1 MSSGGLYGDV
11 SKYKASS
18 RKHPF
23 LRGCL
28 MVGLVLGV
36 FLVLL
41 AVLSQVDEGALDRG
55 DKVAVLPIT
64 GLIADSESVIE
75 QLKKY
80 AKDENIKAIVIRI
93 NSPGGGV
100 GPSQEIYE
108 EVRKLRTRKDKKVV
122 VTSMGALA
130 ASGGYYIACASQKI
144 YANPGTITGSIGVI
158 MPFVNLEDLAKK
170 IGVRGMEVKSGRFKD
185 TGSSMRPMT
194 PEEKALLQAVVDNTH
209 RQFVAAVAE
218 GRRQPFNRVMQIA
231 DGRIMSGEQ
240 AKALGLVDA
249 IGNLEDAVAE
259 AGRLAGI
266 KGEPKVVTPA
276 KKKLSFT
283 DLLKQEVRTLIDE
296 KMSADPVRIEYIAK

>member
-1 MSSGGLYGDV
+1 MNSGGHYGDA
-11 SKYKASS
+11 SRYKGGH

-28 MVGLVLGV
+28 MVGLVLGA
-36 FLVLL
+36 FLLL
-41 AVLSQVDEGALDRG
+41 IGILSQVDEGTLERG
-55 DKVAVLPIT
+55 DRVAVLPIT

-80 AKDENIKAIVIRI
+80 AKDENIKAIVLRI

-100 GPSQEIYE
+100 GPSQEIHE
-108 EVRKLRTRKDKKVV
+108 EVGKLRGKKVV

-144 YANPGTITGSIGVI
+144 FANPGTITGSIGVI
-158 MPFVNLEDLAKK
+158 MPFVNVEDLAKK
-170 IGVRGMEVKSGRFKD
+170 IGIRGMEVKSGRFKD
-185 TGSSMRPMT
+185 TGSSLRPMT

-218 GRRQPFNRVMQIA
+218 GRKQPFERVLQVA
-231 DGRIMSGEQ
+231 DGRILSGEQ
-240 AKALGLVDA
+240 ALALGLVDRL
-249 IGNLEDAVAE
+249 GNLEDAVAE
-259 AGRLAGI
+259 AGKMAGI

-276 KKKLSFT
+276 KKKLSFA
-283 DLLKQEVRTLIDE
+283 DLLKQEIKSLVDE
-296 KMSADPVRIEYIAK
+296 RMSADPVRIDYIAK